1 MPNLSLRLRSLLI
14 AIVALGIFIP
24 VTVFTLSKAYTSSLL
39 QAKYSELK
47 LMNLAMI
54 SVFEF
59 EEGQS
64 LMPQMLYDEQLNLPD
79 SGYLGTVTVNDE
91 IVWQSSSSVY
101 TVFNSLPKAP
111 AIGDEAFVTELA
123 LDDADNQ
130 YFAYTFTAE
139 FDSGDEYTPVTF
151 YVFNDKRDFLAERD
165 AFLRSVWQYLG
176 ALGAGLLFMLIVGMN
191 ALLKPVRLLIGEIQ
205 QASGGHQTQLGE
217 HYPPEFTPLKQS
229 INQLL
234 TGEAEQRERY
244 KNSLGDL
251 AHSLKTPLAVAMGTP
266 SLPDS
271 AREPLQQIDALI
283 KRQLK
288 RAAAGASA
296 WTQGE
301 PVMPVVDQLTN
312 ALKKVYRDKALTLTA
327 SGDVGVFFGDHTDL
341 MEILG
346 NLMDNACKA
355 AQNQVLVRIKQLP
368 RQTELHIEDDGPGI
382 PAEQVERLLNRGQ
395 RLDTYTDGQGIG
407 MAVVTDL
414 LTAYE
419 AKLTINRS
427 SLGGANIKVTLPSPR
442 LIQHNLTITG

>member
-14 AIVALGIFIP
+14 AILALGIFIP
-24 VTVFTLSKAYTSSLL
+24 VTVLTLSKAYTSSLL

-59 EEGQS
+59 DDGVSQ
-64 LMPQMLYDEQLNLPD
+64 MPDMLYDEQLNLPD
-79 SGYLGTVTVNDE
+79 SGYLGAITINNE
-91 IVWQSSSSVY
+91 LVWQSASSVY
-101 TVFNSLPKAP
+101 TVFDPQTSTP
-111 AIGDEAFVTELA
+111 ATGDENFVTQFAFENS
-123 LDDADNQ
+123 DGE
-130 YFAYTFTAE
+130 YFAYSFTAE
-139 FDSGDEYTPVTF
+139 FDDGERYIPVSF
-151 YVFNDKRDFLAERD
+151 YVYNDRQDFLQERD

-176 ALGAGLLFMLIVGMN
+176 ALGAGLLVVLILGMN
-191 ALLKPVRLLIGEIQ
+191 TLLKPVRLLIGEIQ
-205 QASGGHQTQLGE
+205 QASGGNQTRLME
-217 HYPPEFTPLKQS
+217 DYPPEFTPLKQS

-234 TGEAEQRERY
+234 AGEAEQRERY

-251 AHSLKTPLAVAMGTP
+251 AHSLKTPLAVAMGTS
-266 SLPDS
+266 SLPES

-288 RAAAGASA
+288 RASAGASA
-296 WTQGE
+296 WSQGV
-301 PVMPVVDQLTN
+301 PVMPVAEQLIA
-312 ALKKVYRDKALTLTA
+312 ALNKVYRDKALQLKA
-327 SGDVGVFFGDHTDL
+327 SGDEGVFFGDKTDL

-355 AQNQVLVRIKQLP
+355 ARHQVVVSVKQLS
-368 RQTELHIEDDGPGI
+368 RQTELCIDDDGPGI

-395 RLDTYTDGQGIG
+395 RLDAYTDGQGIG

-419 AKLTINRS
+419 GKLSIERS
-427 SLGGANIKVTLPSPR
+427 ASGGASIRVTLPAPR
-442 LIQHNLTITG
+442 